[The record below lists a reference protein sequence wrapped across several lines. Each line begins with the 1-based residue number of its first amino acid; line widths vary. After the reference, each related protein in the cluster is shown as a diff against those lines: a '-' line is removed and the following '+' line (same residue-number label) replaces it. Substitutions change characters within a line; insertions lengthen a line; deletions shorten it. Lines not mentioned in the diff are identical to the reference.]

1 MTTYT
6 LTPLQSHLADKLIRA
21 YDWQRSRSG
30 TVDHAV
36 TTYGPPAVGGS
47 PAKVTGTLCGLA
59 NYYPATPRGVR
70 CDNCLERIYAAARRR
85 AKDSEKRYRVTRTV
99 VETVE
104 VRADDEDAAEQ
115 AAAELPVARWT
126 RDIKDLSVD
135 EQVAP
140 TPLGDYELTTS

>member
-6 LTPLQSHLADKLIRA
+6 LTPRQSQIADNLIRA
-21 YDWQRSRSG
+21 YDWQPSRSG

-36 TTYGPPAVGGS
+36 TTYAPPAAGGY

-59 NYYPATPRGVR
+59 NYYPATPKGVR
-70 CDNCLERIYAAARRR
+70 CDNCLERIYAAARKRT
-85 AKDSEKRYRVTRTV
+85 KDPVKRYRVTRTV

-104 VRADDEDAAEQ
+104 VLADDDGDAEQ
-115 AAAELPVARWT
+115 AAAELPVGRWT
-126 RDIKDLSVD
+126 RDIKDQSVD